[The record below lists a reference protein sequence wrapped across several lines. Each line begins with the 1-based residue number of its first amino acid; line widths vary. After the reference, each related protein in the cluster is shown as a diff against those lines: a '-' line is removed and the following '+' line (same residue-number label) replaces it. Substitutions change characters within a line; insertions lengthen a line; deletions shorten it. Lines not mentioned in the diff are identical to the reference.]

1 MKTLLMFPGQGS
13 QYLGMCNDIYKSS
26 FYAKKL
32 FQKTKDILQIDFAD
46 IIFNTNN
53 EILSKSYITQP
64 AIALVSVSIYLTL
77 IERYKANIDKL
88 NIQGV
93 IGHSLGEYSALCVAK
108 YLPFEEMI
116 KFLQKRGQAMYD
128 CAKENTGMCAIIG
141 CDKERIQTSI
151 NNIMAKCLV
160 IANTNSKE
168 QIVVSGYLDD
178 IKKLKTELST
188 KAKRM
193 IDLSVSGAFHSPLM
207 KTAQDSLQDDIAS
220 LKLLPSNIA
229 ILQNYSGKFET
240 DIKTIQQ
247 NLKQQITSPIL
258 FYENIQTAIQCGFD
272 TFIEI
277 GPKNVL
283 SSLVKRCI
291 TKEQLDNVNIYKIEN
306 LEDVNN
312 FQMFLDNIQ

>member
-1 MKTLLMFPGQGS
+1 MFPGQGS

-32 FQKTKDILQIDFAD
+32 FQKTNDILQIDFAD

-77 IERYKANIDKL
+77 IEKYKANIDKL

-108 YLPFEEMI
+108 YLSFEEMI

-141 CDKERIQTSI
+141 CDKETIQTSI
-151 NNIMAKCLV
+151 NSVSAKCLV

-229 ILQNYSGKFET
+229 ILQNYSCKFET

-258 FYENIQTAIQCGFD
+258 FYENIQTAIQNGFD

-283 SSLVKRCI
+283 SSLVKRCLSV
-291 TKEQLDNVNIYKIEN
+291 EQLNNVNIYKIEN
-306 LEDVNN
+306 LDDINN
-312 FQMFLDNIQ
+312 FQMFLNNIK